1 MDVTSLTKP
10 GHLTFENGQQQA
22 FGQNLSK
29 CRHDFAETGLFS
41 DEKLAELID
50 RYPREYYMITTTT
63 EAEGGL
69 EWHNGDFNGASGAFV
84 LKAIREGRLWLCLRR
99 LDLVAPEYE
108 TLVNEAFEEVEAS
121 NPEFTSSRRRS
132 SLLISSPGARVLYHA
147 DIPMVALWHVRGRKR
162 FWLYDAEN
170 PKHLPDEVLEGVVLR
185 ESEEEIAYDPAWDA
199 EAKIIDLEPGDAVSW
214 PQNAPHRVDNLDGL
228 NVSITTDYF
237 TPQAQRKYG
246 VYFSNGLG
254 RRLLGMRPRST
265 ATEGLGALAKCGA
278 AFAAKKLGL
287 NRVKERDMLQ
297 SFLLDASNPGRT
309 VALPRKDWRPIL
321 QA

>member
-1 MDVTSLTKP
+1 MSELKSTACE
-10 GHLTFENGQQQA
+10 HLTFEAGQDKS
-22 FGQNLSK
+22 FGHGLSR
-29 CRHDFAETGLFS
+29 CRHNFADTGLFS
-41 DEKLAELID
+41 DEKLAALID

-63 EAEGGL
+63 ETGGIL

-84 LKAIREGRLWLCLRR
+84 LKAVREGRLWLCLRR

-108 TLVNEAFEEVEAS
+108 ALVNQAFQQVEAE
-121 NPEFTSSRRRS
+121 NPGFSSSRRTS

-162 FWLYDAEN
+162 FWLYDADN
-170 PKHLPDEVLEGVVLR
+170 KTHLPDDVLEGVILR
-185 ESEEEIAYDPAWDA
+185 ESEEEIGYDAAWDA
-199 EAKIIDLEPGDAVSW
+199 DAKVIDLEPGEAVSW

-237 TPQAQRKYG
+237 TPAAQRKYG
-246 VYFSNGLG
+246 VYYTNGLF
-254 RRLLGMRPRST
+254 RRLLGVRPRST

-278 AFAAKKLGL
+278 AFAMKKLGL

-297 SFLLDASNPGRT
+297 SFLLDPKRPGGT
-309 VALPRKDWRPIL
+309 VHLDRQDWRPIL